1 MRDKVRRASSLSA
14 SQAEPRTPSVYTVR
28 LQASESNVSCGV
40 CRRIIKRSRVDEG
53 TPPLGPGWGFLRNLR
68 GRGERKRERVETRFI
83 GKMCSVPP
91 THSMPRGRKGK
102 EFLVDFFPPVSCFL
116 PPLPSYLSCSHLAA
130 AIHHRISEP
139 FKAQCAGMRAFRKA
153 SIIGFREVARSL
165 LNLLDSPSL
174 VQAACTMERQ
184 GKEERRRGEKK
195 KSPETWENTATQGGQ
210 RSNARQITSFWFC
223 FCSFHLVW
231 MHVFMRWAPLEGDN
245 KGDAACRTG
254 DPKAGGTMWPSW
266 LPWYHEMPVKKI
278 CFK

>member
-1 MRDKVRRASSLSA
+1 MKEL
-14 SQAEPRTPSVYTVR
+14 
-28 LQASESNVSCGV
+28 
-40 CRRIIKRSRVDEG
+40 
-53 TPPLGPGWGFLRNLR
+53 LRWDPVEVFWETCV
-68 GRGERKRERVETRFI
+68 GGEREREREWRHALL

-91 THSMPRGRKGK
+91 THSTPPGRKGK

-153 SIIGFREVARSL
+153 SIIGFREVTRSL

-195 KSPETWENTATQGGQ
+195 ILGDVGEHSDPGRTEEQ
-210 RSNARQITSFWFC
+210 RSANFFSLLILLLLLSSGLDAC
-223 FCSFHLVW
+223 FHALSSSKRLH
-231 MHVFMRWAPLEGDN
+231 
-245 KGDAACRTG
+245 
-254 DPKAGGTMWPSW
+254 
-266 LPWYHEMPVKKI
+266 
-278 CFK
+278 